1 MHVLTGDDR
10 RSNVYVDDILRGIN
24 KTAQQKKMSVS
35 LVSSADALIEL
46 CKKDGARV
54 AAIVCYSKTIA
65 IELVERLYREGI
77 HPLLT
82 YIQNLDTVYPYSSV
96 VLDYAFS
103 FYRLL
108 NASVR
113 HGARKIAFV
122 GYNQD
127 SFSDSVHKN
136 ILLKIVAQ
144 TESEYRTECKIFAN
158 EGDVEKCLSEFIA
171 EATDFDT
178 IICANDIIAVLLSA
192 RLENY
197 RNYNI
202 IGFGGM
208 LVGKKLEPVFSSTL
222 SDFYAVG
229 VNMVET
235 YLQLNKMQEIQ
246 SIKLTLKSDLILS
259 EKLRD
264 INVENQL
271 LPEATVKSGV
281 NDFYENDAVEEIN
294 KIENMLLGCDN
305 MDLIILKCIL
315 NNEKYAQIETEN
327 YLAVNT
333 IKYRLNNMIKN
344 AGVKSR
350 KELVELI
357 RKYNLKL

>member
-1 MHVLTGDDR
+1 VC
-10 RSNVYVDDILRGIN
+10 
-24 KTAQQKKMSVS
+24 ASVET
-35 LVSSADALIEL
+35 LIER
-46 CKKDGARV
+46 CKKDGAFV
-54 AAIVCYSKTIA
+54 AMIVCYSKSIA
-65 IELVERLYREGI
+65 INLVERLYREGI

-108 NASVR
+108 KASIR
-113 HGARKIAFV
+113 CGAKKIAFV
-122 GYNQD
+122 GYNRD
-127 SFSDSVHKN
+127 SFSDSEHKN
-136 ILLKIVAQ
+136 ILLKIVSQ
-144 TESEYRTECKIFAN
+144 TAAEYRTECKIFSN
-158 EGDVEKCLSEFIA
+158 DGNMEKCLSDFIF
-171 EATDFDT
+171 EAAAFDT
-178 IICANDIIAVLLSA
+178 IICANDIIAVLLSE
-192 RLENY
+192 RLKNY
-197 RNYNI
+197 RDYNI

-208 LVGKKLEPVFSSTL
+208 LIGRKLEPVFSSTN

-235 YLQLNKMQEIQ
+235 YLQLNKMPVVQ
-246 SIKLTLKSDLILS
+246 SVKLTLKSDLILS
-259 EKLRD
+259 EKLREAD
-264 INVENQL
+264 AERIL
-271 LPEATVKSGV
+271 LPQEIERNAV
-281 NDFYENDAVEEIN
+281 NDFYRNDAVEEIN
-294 KIENMLLGCDN
+294 QIENMLLGCDN
-305 MDLIILKCIL
+305 LDLIILKSIL

-357 RKYNLKL
+357 RKYNVKL